1 MVAVV
6 TEGWTTE
13 LDRAVDHLRDLAM
26 DCSLDDP
33 ARRQIEAAS
42 DRLASYALAARS
54 LAEAGVSAERI
65 AAFIE
70 RGWRHAVVATA
81 LRPRR

>member
-6 TEGWTTE
+6 SERWAAE

-26 DCSLDDP
+26 DCAIDDP
-33 ARRQIEAAS
+33 VRRQLEAAS
-42 DRLASYALAARS
+42 DRLASYVLAAQR

-65 AAFIE
+65 AALIE
-70 RGWRHAVVATA
+70 RARLHAAAATA
-81 LRPRR
+81 LRPGG